1 MASDG
6 IPKGLGLGPKPGGEV
21 ADDTATSVIE
31 LSGVIKWFDVA
42 KGYGFTFRTTAC
54 RISCCT

>member
-6 IPKGLGLGPKPGGEV
+6 IEPKMSGTNLRPGTVREIV
-21 ADDTATSVIE
+21 DDTATNLIE

-42 KGYGFTFRTTAC
+42 KGFGF
-54 RISCCT
+54 IIPDN